1 MVIARP
7 ELVDADINK
16 LTERFKGVIEE
27 QGGTVQTAEKWEK
40 RKLTY
45 EIDGC
50 KEGNY
55 VIFEFECKPDV
66 PREVDRLMGINDD
79 IIRHRIFSKE
89 D

>member
-7 ELVDADINK
+7 ELGDADVAK
-16 LTERFKGVIEE
+16 LAERFKGVIEGL
-27 QGGTVQTAEKWEK
+27 GGTVQSAEKWEK

-45 EIDGC
+45 EINGC

-55 VIFEFECKPDV
+55 ILFQFECNPTV